1 MTKSITTL
9 IEDIQNVLMKPEI
22 TKEQA
27 DILGKRIA
35 ETIYQKFN
43 RSEERKLRMSN
54 MGTPCERKL
63 WYSLNTPELGEKLSP
78 EARLKFLYGDIIE
91 ELVLWLAEVAGHEV
105 TGRQDRAVINGIEGH
120 RDAIIDGHLVDVKSA
135 STYSFKKFQSHLQPS
150 DDTFGYLSQLGGYQ
164 YSYEKE
170 CGSDRIPGPPAF
182 LVIDKTL
189 GKICLDFQPDV
200 GNTDYEQLAE
210 RKRAVVNQPAPPGR
224 RYFDEPDGL
233 SGNRKLGINCSYCD
247 FKRQCWP
254 GLRTFVYSTGPRFLT
269 SVVRLPAVPEYSPH
283 AGEDTGSEE

>member
-9 IEDIQNVLMKPEI
+9 IEDIQNVLLKPEI

-35 ETIYQKFN
+35 ETIYAKLN

-63 WYSLNTPELGEKLSP
+63 WYSINTPELGEKLSP

-105 TGRQDRAVINGIEGH
+105 TGRQAKSDIGGIPGH
-120 RDAIIDGHLVDVKSA
+120 RDAIVDGHLLDVKSA
-135 STYSFKKFQSHLQPS
+135 SSYSFKKFQNHLKPS
-150 DDTFGYLSQLGGYQ
+150 EDSFGYLTQLGAYQ
-164 YSYEKE
+164 YDYERSE
-170 CGSDRIPGPPAF
+170 PNGDPRPVPAF

-210 RKRAVVNQPAPPGR
+210 RKKAVVNQPTPPGR

-233 SGNRKLGINCSYCD
+233 SGNRKLGIECSYCD

-254 GLRTFVYSTGPRFLT
+254 SLRGFVYSTGPRWLT
-269 SVVRLPAVPEYSPH
+269 QVSREPNVPEINFN
-283 AGEDTGSEE
+283 ETSEL